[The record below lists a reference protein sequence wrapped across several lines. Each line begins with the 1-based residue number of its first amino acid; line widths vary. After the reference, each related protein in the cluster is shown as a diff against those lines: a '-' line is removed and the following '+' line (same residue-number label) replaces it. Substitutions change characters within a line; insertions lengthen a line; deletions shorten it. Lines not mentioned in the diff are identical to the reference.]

1 MRLRVLFSAILF
13 SFLVFPFAEAKV
25 FGAKEFI
32 LDNGLRLIVVEN
44 NKAPLAAQFLCY
56 HVGRIDEPKGKSGLA
71 HLLEHMMFKGTGFSE
86 AIDRLGGSD
95 NAFTTNDM
103 TCYHQRVA
111 SRYLETVMAMEAN
124 RMRRLS
130 FSESD
135 FADEKKVVI
144 EERVERTD
152 SRPEG
157 AFRENSARIFY
168 EDSPYAVPTIGF
180 MDEIK
185 SLTSGNIKSFYQMH
199 YIPKNAVLAISGD
212 IDAITVKRW
221 ADKYY
226 GTIKK
231 RDYQTSHPVPDKDY
245 GVHKYTQELRMKH
258 GNVSRPQL
266 TLRFHAP
273 SFFTPGVDLKNIY
286 ALDVFAESTGG
297 SIIGKLYQK
306 LVVDEKLLIS
316 VSASYSP
323 YSRLSSEFVVSAI
336 PADGYDREKI
346 VLRILAVLNE
356 DLTSKEI
363 DRVRDRM
370 KIDMTY
376 LAEKPLSGAE
386 VIAPIAVNGV
396 PLDEVENYIE
406 HLYAFSTDELNRY
419 KKELLKYPFVG
430 WLEQTND

>member
-1 MRLRVLFSAILF
+1 MRLRFLIALLLF
-13 SFLVFPFAEAKV
+13 SFVVFSFAEAKV
-25 FGAKEFI
+25 FNAKEFM
-32 LDNGLRLIVVEN
+32 LDNGLKLIVVEN
-44 NKAPLAAQFLCY
+44 NKAPLVAQFLCY
-56 HVGRIDEPKGKSGLA
+56 HAGRIDEPKGKSGMA

-86 AIDRLGGSD
+86 AVDRLGGSD

-111 SRYLETVMAMEAN
+111 SRYLEKVMAMESD

-130 FSESD
+130 FSEND
-135 FADEKKVVI
+135 FTEEKKVVI
-144 EERVERTD
+144 EERIERTD

-157 AFRENSARIFY
+157 AFRENSSRIFY

-185 SLTSGNIKSFYQMH
+185 SLTSGNIKSFYQMY
-199 YIPKNAVLAISGD
+199 YIPKNAVLVISGD
-212 IDAITVKRW
+212 VEAENVKKM

-231 RDYQTSHPVPDKDY
+231 RDYHARHPFPDKDY
-245 GVHKYTQELRMKH
+245 GVHKYTQELRMRH

-266 TLRFHAP
+266 TIRFHAP
-273 SFFTPGVDLKNIY
+273 SFFTPEVDLKKIY
-286 ALDVFAESTGG
+286 AIDVFAESIGG

-306 LVVDEKLLIS
+306 LVVDEKILVS

-323 YSRLSSEFVVSAI
+323 YSRLSAEFVVSAV
-336 PADGYDREKI
+336 PSEGYDREKT
-346 VLRILAVLNE
+346 VSRILAILAE
-356 DLTSKEI
+356 DLTAKEI
-363 DRVRDRM
+363 DRVRERM
-370 KIDMTY
+370 KIDMIY

-386 VIAPIAVNGV
+386 VIAPLAVNGV
-396 PLDEVENYIE
+396 PLGEVENYIE

-419 KKELLKYPFVG
+419 KNELLKYPFVG
-430 WLEQTND
+430 WLEQEND